1 VGSAALDTPSPRP
14 TPSTGPG
21 SGRAATREVGGR
33 RVSDEA
39 VFPDFVKDLLTVEDK
54 RRDSLEA
61 RGSSMITA
69 SAALVTLLVALG
81 AFVTNRRDFKL
92 PDATR
97 APLSVAVVAFVVA
110 AVLGIA
116 TYIPQ
121 PARMTDPVALSDLL
135 PEYWP
140 KGNDFAQKKITV
152 TRLEQL
158 ATLQKA
164 NDWKA
169 RALLAAVV
177 AQLVAVGALAWAVL
191 GLL

>member
-1 VGSAALDTPSPRP
+1 M
-14 TPSTGPG
+14 
-21 SGRAATREVGGR
+21 
-33 RVSDEA
+33 SDDA

-69 SAALVTLLVALG
+69 SATLVTLLVALG
-81 AFVTNRRDFKL
+81 AFVTNRQGFQL
-92 PDATR
+92 PEATR

-121 PARMTDPVALSDLL
+121 PARMTDPVALASLL

-140 KGNDFAQKKITV
+140 KGKDFAQKKITV

-158 ATLQKA
+158 ATLQRT

-169 RALLAAVV
+169 RALLAAVA